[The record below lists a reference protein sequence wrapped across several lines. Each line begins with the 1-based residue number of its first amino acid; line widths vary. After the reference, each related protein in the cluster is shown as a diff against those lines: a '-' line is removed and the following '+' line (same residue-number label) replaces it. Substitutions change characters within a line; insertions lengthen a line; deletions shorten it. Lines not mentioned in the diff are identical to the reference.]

1 MKERKEQ
8 AYITPSMEVITI
20 EVEQSILAASIEE
33 IGDTLEDLDW

>member
-1 MKERKEQ
+1 MKDRKEQ
-8 AYITPSMEVITI
+8 AYITPCMEVITI